1 VAAGGAVRQKD
12 LILFCRAPAEFSKV
26 IHIRDEPDP
35 MVVNL
40 ITVLFAQARLQM
52 WQVESLVHGSLYSL

>member
-1 VAAGGAVRQKD
+1 
-12 LILFCRAPAEFSKV
+12 
-26 IHIRDEPDP
+26 

-52 WQVESLVHGSLYSL
+52 WQVESLVYGSLYFS